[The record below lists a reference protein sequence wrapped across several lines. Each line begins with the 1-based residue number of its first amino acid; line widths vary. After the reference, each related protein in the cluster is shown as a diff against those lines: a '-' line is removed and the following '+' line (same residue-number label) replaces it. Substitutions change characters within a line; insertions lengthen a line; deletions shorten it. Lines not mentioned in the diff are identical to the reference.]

1 MYQDDRQP
9 SGSHLNTLRRSNGR
23 GIFGTPRITPRIMYL
38 CHALSVQQSLRAYGG
53 SINNNED
60 LFSQQ
65 TVLRHRNDKL
75 MVQEKNKTTGPLPLF
90 PPPSFL
96 PSFLPS
102 FFITDSFFLAKNIG
116 DGIQTCVSKFKPSL
130 VQGLVLLGIVG
141 RSDGQDIHLSHQ
153 LSHQR
158 FLSVSLLLVSLFCL
172 FVYYSRL
179 ASNIFVLWIV
189 KIVLFCFFSFFC
201 YNTKILL
208 QSQSSYNNNNSK
220 TRNQILQSL
229 PCCAQHSN
237 SKQAQQLASF
247 KGAMKAK

>member
-23 GIFGTPRITPRIMYL
+23 GIFGTPRITPRIEYL
-38 CHALSVQQSLRAYGG
+38 CHALSVKQFCRTILESLRRINQQQWG
-53 SINNNED
+53 S
-60 LFSQQ
+60 LFS
-65 TVLRHRNDKL
+65 TNCLRHRNDKL

-90 PPPSFL
+90 PAPSFL
-96 PSFLPS
+96 PSFLSS
-102 FFITDSFFLAKNIG
+102 FFITDSFFLAKKIG

-141 RSDGQDIHLSHQ
+141 RSDGQDIHLRHQ

-158 FLSVSLLLVSLFCL
+158 FLSVSFLLVSLFCL

-189 KIVLFCFFSFFC
+189 KILLFCFVFFFC
-201 YNTKILL
+201 FFATTHKFFTISILL
-208 QSQSSYNNNNSK
+208 QQQQQNSQPNSS
-220 TRNQILQSL
+220 IAG
-229 PCCAQHSN
+229 CCAKHSN
-237 SKQAQQLASF
+237 SKQGS
-247 KGAMKAK
+247 GS

>member
-1 MYQDDRQP
+1 
-9 SGSHLNTLRRSNGR
+9 
-23 GIFGTPRITPRIMYL
+23 MYL

-90 PPPSFL
+90 PPPPPPPPPL

-158 FLSVSLLLVSLFCL
+158 FLSVSLLLVSVLSILCITPALRAISLF
-172 FVYYSRL
+172 YE
-179 ASNIFVLWIV
+179 LWR
-189 KIVLFCFFSFFC
+189 LFCFVSFFFFFFG
-201 YNTKILL
+201 YNTKIL
-208 QSQSSYNNNNSK
+208 YNLNPPTTTTTAKLATKFFNRCLAVRLK
-220 TRNQILQSL
+220 
-229 PCCAQHSN
+229 HSN